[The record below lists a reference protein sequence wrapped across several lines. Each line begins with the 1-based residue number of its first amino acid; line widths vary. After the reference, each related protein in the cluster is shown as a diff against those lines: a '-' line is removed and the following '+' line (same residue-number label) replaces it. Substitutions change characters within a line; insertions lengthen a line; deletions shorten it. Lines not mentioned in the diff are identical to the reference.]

1 MTTLPTVPLHGEIAA
16 VLFGSAVQTGCLQ
29 SVVIAIAVT
38 SRGQGKLWNKMARPL
53 MVADSPYEDNEQESQ
68 GSGQV

>member
-29 SVVIAIAVT
+29 LVVIAIAGHHLD
-38 SRGQGKLWNKMARPL
+38 RARPS
-53 MVADSPYEDNEQESQ
+53 MEQKGKTLN
-68 GSGQV
+68 GSRQSL